1 MASAADGHSG
11 DGERT
16 VTAAP
21 APGRERILIV
31 VNAAWFFVSHRLPVA
46 VAARDAGFDVH
57 VAASPDETVAQVE
70 AAGLPFHSVPM
81 RRGLAGL
88 LSDLAGLRALVRL
101 YRRLRP
107 ALVHHVTIKPVV
119 LGSIAARVAGV
130 PRVLNAVAGL
140 GSMFLATGATGTA
153 RARLVTAVLRQARGP
168 GHWYLFQ
175 NESDRADFVSRGIAA
190 PTRTFL
196 LPGSGVDLQ
205 RFQPTPEPPG
215 TPVVVLP
222 ARLLQD
228 KGVTDFVDAARRLR
242 AAGAGVRCVLVG
254 GLDADNPTALAKA
267 TVESWVE
274 EGVVEWWGH
283 RADMPAVLA
292 DAHVVCLPSYREG
305 MPKALLEAA
314 AAGRPIVATDVP
326 GCRECVRPGETGLL
340 VPVRDP
346 VALAAAIASLLDDPE
361 RRRAMGRAGRALAER
376 EFGVERV
383 VAATLDAYRR
393 CLA

>member
-1 MASAADGHSG
+1 
-11 DGERT
+11 

-21 APGRERILIV
+21 AAGRERILLV

-57 VAASPDETVAQVE
+57 VAASPDESVAQVE
-70 AAGLPFHSVPM
+70 AAGLPFHPVPM
-81 RRGLAGL
+81 RRGLAS
-88 LSDLAGLRALVRL
+88 LSNDLAGLHALSRL

-107 ALVHHVTIKPVV
+107 ALVHHVTIKPVL
-119 LGSIAARVAGV
+119 LGSIAARIAGV

-140 GSMFLATGATGTA
+140 GSMFLATGAAGAA
-153 RARLVTAVLRQARGP
+153 RARLATAVLRRARGT

-175 NESDRADFVSRGIAA
+175 NEADRADFIARGIAA
-190 PTRTFL
+190 PPRTLL
-196 LPGSGVDLQ
+196 LPGSGVDLV
-205 RFQPTPEPPG
+205 RFQPAPEPEG

-228 KGVTDFVDAARRLR
+228 KGVTDFADAARRLR
-242 AAGAGVRCVLVG
+242 AAGVSVRCVLVG
-254 GLDADNPTALAKA
+254 SLDPDNPTGLAKA
-267 TVESWVE
+267 TIESWME
-274 EGVVEWWGH
+274 EGIVEWWGH
-283 RADMPAVLA
+283 RADMPVVLA
-292 DAHVVCLPSYREG
+292 SAHVVCLPSYREG

-346 VALAAAIASLLDDPE
+346 VALATAIASLLDDPA
-361 RRRAMGRAGRALAER
+361 RRREMGRAGRALAER

>member
-1 MASAADGHSG
+1 
-11 DGERT
+11 

-70 AAGLPFHSVPM
+70 AAGLPFHPVPM

-88 LSDLAGLRALVRL
+88 SSDLAGLDALMRL

-153 RARLVTAVLRQARGP
+153 RARLVTAVLRQVRGTWALVPLPERVGPRRLRRARHRRTNAHLPSAWLGRRSP
-168 GHWYLFQ
+168 ALPADPRAIGH
-175 NESDRADFVSRGIAA
+175 A
-190 PTRTFL
+190 
-196 LPGSGVDLQ
+196 
-205 RFQPTPEPPG
+205 
-215 TPVVVLP
+215 VVVLP

-254 GLDADNPTALAKA
+254 ALDADNPTALAKA
-267 TVESWVE
+267 TVESWVA

-292 DAHVVCLPSYREG
+292 GAHVVCLPSYREG

-376 EFGVERV
+376 EFGVARV